1 MAHHE
6 EPRAFHTRAHRQHG
20 ELEIGVTQAVGHI
33 QQKESLHVVDIA
45 PVPNFI
51 KTWERKRPTW
61 LMEMIA
67 ETWGVFCYTYAGV
80 GATAALVITSAAQ
93 EENLGGLLNVA
104 IAYGFGIAFA
114 IITAAS
120 TSGGHFNPCVT
131 IAFCLFRGFP
141 LRKVPRYIFA
151 QCLGA
156 FIASICVWGQYHR
169 ELGLI
174 TTALKAAGKEAQIF
188 SSSGP
193 AGVIAIF
200 PAAGASMGRVF
211 LNEFIVDFFVTGVRS
226 LFKIVIWACLDPAN
240 PFVSAASVPFAIGMA
255 YTAMIIGYVPGT
267 IATNAARD
275 FGARCAAA
283 AIWGKGAFPSPYSAI
298 SALTN
303 IPAMLLAVCLEA
315 AIRAVMSSAESVTA
329 TTSRTLAGIPSRS
342 VSGATSF
349 PGVITNTFIIPS
361 ATNGGNN
368 GGDNGNN
375 NFNSGG
381 GVNTVSC
388 GIVIRSFVLRRRFH
402 RRVEEAI
409 AAGVLLPG
417 QADIDMGPGG
427 GIGAFRRPIGEKPKM
442 WQVWIDTNG
451 SHTYPSAS
459 SEWSK
464 IQPLAATQ
472 ISEVIPE
479 TPALPKAGLTQQ
491 EAPVEASFLDRLGLH
506 SIFRRDRPRTRA
518 APSINPTPSSPD
530 VPLPTLG
537 YSTPTPHGSAQT
549 NKANPSPD
557 GDRSVQVA
565 VFVTMPD
572 PARPRYVPGAPS
584 SPVDENGVKGKQRS
598 FELPSAST
606 DEHEIP
612 EICIGISQAQ
622 VAREPNNTPSQ
633 DQTPSAPKP

>member
-6 EPRAFHTRAHRQHG
+6 EPRAFHTRPHRQHG

-67 ETWGVFCYTYAGV
+67 ESWGVFCYTYAGV
-80 GATAALVITSAAQ
+80 GATAALVITTAAQ

-156 FIASICVWGQYHR
+156 FIAGICVWGQYHR

-174 TTALKAAGKEAQIF
+174 TNALKAAGKEAQIF

-211 LNEFIVDFFVTGVRS
+211 LNEFIVDFFLG
-226 LFKIVIWACLDPAN
+226 IVIWACLDPAN
-240 PFVSAASVPFAIGMA
+240 PFVSASSVPFAIGMA
-255 YTAMIIGYVPGT
+255 YTAMIIGFVPGT

-303 IPAMLLAVCLEA
+303 IPATLCAVAFYEFFLSDSSRVVVSHAETLHQNA
-315 AIRAVMSSAESVTA
+315 QAHAHHRRLTNEMIGESPVAIKRELG
-329 TTSRTLAGIPSRS
+329 R
-342 VSGATSF
+342 
-349 PGVITNTFIIPS
+349 VITGTHVVADS
-361 ATNGGNN
+361 S
-368 GGDNGNN
+368 
-375 NFNSGG
+375 SGG
-381 GVNTVSC
+381 SKLDVD
-388 GIVIRSFVLRRRFH
+388 H
-402 RRVEEAI
+402 R
-409 AAGVLLPG
+409 
-417 QADIDMGPGG
+417 
-427 GIGAFRRPIGEKPKM
+427 EK
-442 WQVWIDTNG
+442 V
-451 SHTYPSAS
+451 
-459 SEWSK
+459 
-464 IQPLAATQ
+464 
-472 ISEVIPE
+472 
-479 TPALPKAGLTQQ
+479 
-491 EAPVEASFLDRLGLH
+491 
-506 SIFRRDRPRTRA
+506 
-518 APSINPTPSSPD
+518 
-530 VPLPTLG
+530 
-537 YSTPTPHGSAQT
+537 
-549 NKANPSPD
+549 
-557 GDRSVQVA
+557 
-565 VFVTMPD
+565 
-572 PARPRYVPGAPS
+572 
-584 SPVDENGVKGKQRS
+584 
-598 FELPSAST
+598 
-606 DEHEIP
+606 
-612 EICIGISQAQ
+612 
-622 VAREPNNTPSQ
+622 
-633 DQTPSAPKP
+633 